1 MAQQSSPDVNQI
13 LSTIR
18 QVESSNN
25 YGAQAKGSSASGAYQ
40 FIDSTWQASTKKSGL
55 GTEYARAKD
64 APPEVQDAVAAFAV
78 RDILNRTGN
87 DVTKVPL
94 VWYTGNPEGR
104 MTEDALKANQG
115 LTPDKY
121 QQKWLSVLG
130 GGAPAPTKTAQA
142 PRTTAQPAARP
153 QFKVASL
160 GNLPTNYRLALA
172 TSYLGDTEEDPI
184 TDKAMK
190 LLEEL
195 QSDNEAGGA
204 GAFQKKLVAILS
216 PKEVRGG
223 ADPFKVLEQAQ
234 GQEKP
239 AEPQSKRAVP
249 RMPRTFAE
257 GGEASLKE
265 KPEDDVMNAEE
276 RDEAFKRAQAMLFN
290 MRANVG
296 PVMAQFVPGMGGV
309 DVRASTQAGPVRPYV
324 DVSPNRMAVSQVG
337 ATYGNVGPQ
346 GGYEVGVSKR
356 APMQT
361 PFGRLEMPVTA
372 QGSYTAPVGKMGQ
385 VQAQGYYVPRQG
397 QMPQANYG
405 ANLRYV
411 QRFQE
416 GGEVDYNQ
424 MMVGTLLP
432 PPEEPVAPMV
442 RPGVSVPTMSEV
454 PRVDAQGRVIR
465 EAPTPDQVYTPL
477 QRVVGGAEAL
487 GTVASGLTAP
497 ASILYDVARGVPAK
511 QISPSRFMYEPR
523 TEAGQEYTQN
533 IGRLA
538 QDLKLDVA
546 LPQVQLQRPYPVGA
560 MARQATDIATG
571 PIDRSK
577 IRAAAS
583 RVPEEVAYDPLR
595 ERLESQGILSLATR
609 PRVDTSMLLPKENK
623 PFIGEVERIVADLPG
638 PVTKEQF
645 LGLMRKQ
652 GRNYEISRVEQ
663 ALENLPEGSKIE
675 PVELFRRLQA
685 TSPNR
690 FTTEII
696 PPGSKNLY
704 NTMDN
709 PFPSNKPGA
718 VNLLLDLREDQKVA
732 GDLKYQA
739 TALAEN
745 LSPSK
750 FLRDL
755 RLLPVSDVS
764 RIAGKEN
771 IIASKIDD
779 LIPTVNAI
787 AEFTGRNADKYN
799 VALSD
804 ISSESKSLINISK
817 ARAMLSYPSMTD
829 TWEKYTNP
837 NLPPSQLPE
846 DLRNSYGRLS
856 LSKLYAKITDE
867 ALNKYEQDV
876 KTSVYFEGVAQD
888 LINNLREQNN
898 IVRNSSGDNFSYAN
912 ETKNSIVRGMDEGLN
927 SLYRDL
933 ADLTERV
940 SDDIK
945 TMADEISVEMYRGKH
960 PTITDKNPISF
971 SRFVEFT
978 PGQANELG
986 ISMPIPDRGAI
997 MFLELQSDRQKALR
1011 SRRELRLDNNVE
1023 EAFPKM
1029 DELWQ
1034 VTQQLMIKN
1043 AIYGGIKMN
1052 KGLVLFPGSDS
1063 AKNKLYRK
1071 NVFGP
1076 NLKQAVKDLGP
1087 GFKISEFSFPNEKGD
1102 MTTRLGVYI
1111 DEDAAKRVMT
1121 QGMRFAKGGMV
1132 DKPLY
1137 DRAV

>member
-130 GGAPAPTKTAQA
+130 GGAPASTKTAQA
-142 PRTTAQPAARP
+142 PRTTAQGPKQVGAR
-153 QFKVASL
+153 VASAF
-160 GNLPTNYRLALA
+160 NPRDLPSSYTSALALN
-172 TSYLGDTEEDPI
+172 YLADTDPEGLTMSKVNEMLTEMVEDGGGAAKP
-184 TDKAMK
+184 
-190 LLEEL
+190 
-195 QSDNEAGGA
+195 AGG
-204 GAFQKKLVAILS
+204 KILQQFAQAKS
-216 PKEVRGG
+216 
-223 ADPFKVLEQAQ
+223 ADPFQFVLQ
-234 GQEKP
+234 QEEVKKP
-239 AEPQSKRAVP
+239 KTQRVVP
-249 RMPRTFAE
+249 KMPRAFAE

-265 KPEDDVMNAEE
+265 KDDLTQEDKDEE
-276 RDEAFKRAQAMLFN
+276 FKRAQSMLFN
-290 MRANVG
+290 LRANAG
-296 PVMAQFVPGMGGV
+296 PVTGQFVPGTRGV

-324 DVSPNRMAVSQVG
+324 DVSPNARAVTQVG

-346 GGYEVGVSKR
+346 GGYEVEVSKR

-361 PFGRLEMPVTA
+361 PFGKLEMPVTA
-372 QGSYTAPVGKMGQ
+372 RGSYSAPVGKMGQ
-385 VQAQGYYVPRQG
+385 IQAQGYYVPRQG

-405 ANLRYV
+405 GNLRYV

-465 EAPTPDQVYTPL
+465 EAPTPDQVYTPG
-477 QRVVGGAEAL
+477 QKIIGGAEAL
-487 GTVASGLTAP
+487 GATLSGLTAP

-511 QISPSRFMYEPR
+511 EISPGRFMYEPR

-538 QDLKLDVA
+538 QDLKLDAA

-560 MARQATDIATG
+560 MARQAADIATG
-571 PIDRSK
+571 PIDRAK

-583 RVPEEVAYDPLR
+583 RVPEDVAYDPLR

-745 LSPSK
+745 LSPNK

-933 ADLTERV
+933 ANLTERV
-940 SDDIK
+940 SDDIE

-986 ISMPIPDRGAI
+986 ISMPSPDRGAI

-1071 NVFGP
+1071 NVLGP